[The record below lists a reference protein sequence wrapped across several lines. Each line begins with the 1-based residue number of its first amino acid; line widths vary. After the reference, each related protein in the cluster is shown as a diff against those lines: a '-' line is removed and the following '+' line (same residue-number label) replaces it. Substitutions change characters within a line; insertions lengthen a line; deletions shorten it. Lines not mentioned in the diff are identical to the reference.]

1 MAAITVRLD
10 RAGVAKVLK
19 SAGVQRAVHRV
30 AEKIADDV
38 RSQKPDAAEVVVDD
52 YTTDRAASS
61 VTIKDARGRVWQAR
75 DGVLTRAAGRQGLDV
90 TARKS

>member
-1 MAAITVRLD
+1 MAITVRLD

-19 SAGVQRAVHRV
+19 SAGVRDVVHDV
-30 AEKIADDV
+30 AEKIANDV
-38 RSQKPDAAEVVVDD
+38 FAQKPDADAVVVDD